1 MAASFFTGFA
11 FLSLLRLIT
20 ALPAANISTLLFS
33 GLSPG
38 AKIFLPTDVD
48 YTVEVTPRWT
58 IYDGPTFRAVI
69 EPATEKDVQTI
80 VR

>member
-1 MAASFFTGFA
+1 MAASFFAAFA

-20 ALPAANISTLLFS
+20 ALPAANISAQLFS

-48 YTVEVTPRWT
+48 YVAEVTPRWT